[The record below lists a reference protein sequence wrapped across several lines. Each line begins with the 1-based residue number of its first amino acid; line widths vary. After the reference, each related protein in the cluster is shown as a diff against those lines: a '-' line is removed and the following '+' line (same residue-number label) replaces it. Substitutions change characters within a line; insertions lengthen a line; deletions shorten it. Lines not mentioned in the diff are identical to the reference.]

1 MQNIPQFRRSH
12 SQGNPSF
19 QMNTIIFIQSNG
31 SRIIPFSI
39 SDIRK
44 ISNSPIPS
52 EFDRR
57 SVLKLWEMM
66 CELPV
71 AMKETKR
78 KFLER
83 LHEYSDDISFREEV
97 YRMFNL
103 ENSRSPVK
111 PLHTK
116 IALVRYRGGP
126 VKPVLLRHCSI
137 TRIMIRALNY
147 STYFDGVPS
156 LSSFLGVWLRFLLD
170 VESRTE
176 STHVSEFHAI
186 RADSVVWSWTECAS
200 VLQRMA
206 IVALVHSSIGHRS

>member
-176 STHVSEFHAI
+176 STHVSE
-186 RADSVVWSWTECAS
+186 
-200 VLQRMA
+200 
-206 IVALVHSSIGHRS
+206 